1 MLRINW
7 KRDWVGF
14 LNTWVLIGIGAG
26 SLIAV
31 QILFILGLCA
41 GNWDTYF
48 EPIKYIIISWY
59 VISMVAVLIRIG
71 VYRVGILREQE
82 RLKNS
87 ENQKSKDNS

>member
-31 QILFILGLCA
+31 LILFIIGLCA
-41 GNWDTYF
+41 GDWETYF
-48 EPIKYIIISWY
+48 LPIKIIIIGWY
-59 VISMVAVLIRIG
+59 VISMLAVLIRIG
-71 VYRVGILREQE
+71 VYRIGVLRERE
-82 RLKNS
+82 RLKKL
-87 ENQKSKDNS
+87 ENQKTKEIP